1 MNKMPLPV
9 VGLCAALMLLGGCSL
24 PSSTGVHDR
33 GASASIPGDIP
44 LTGNLGTL
52 VIADAEAPAKSV
64 VVTSPAPVAV
74 PGNSFPVA
82 MPAAAPAPAHVVH
95 GPVSPGGLAGVLAGG
110 AMSSADAAYVVQ
122 KVYFGT
128 DRLVTGPAS
137 APVFSTTRADHLTY
151 GEVHVSI
158 PRNHKQ
164 GELESPSVWL
174 LQFQADPGKHI
185 TLLRTATLA
194 GDAFWSALRQNLHA
208 SPRRSVLVFVH
219 GFNVSFDDAA
229 RRTAQMAFDLQF
241 RGATIFFSWPSRG
254 KLSQLAYSA
263 DEQAIIDAQPHLE
276 QFLREVLAQS
286 GADSVYLIAHSMGN
300 RGLTRALASLAVSDP
315 HSVGLI
321 KEVILAAPDI
331 GATEFTEQVAPGLL
345 KLGAPV
351 TLYASSHDK
360 ALVASNTWHNG
371 ARLGE
376 SAHLVVLK
384 GMETIDASAAQ
395 SDLLGHSYYGQRT
408 VLDDLFYL
416 VDKDMRAPERC
427 CLHEMPSG
435 SQSYW
440 VFMK

>member
-1 MNKMPLPV
+1 MP
-9 VGLCAALMLLGGCSL
+9 A
-24 PSSTGVHDR
+24 
-33 GASASIPGDIP
+33 
-44 LTGNLGTL
+44 
-52 VIADAEAPAKSV
+52 
-64 VVTSPAPVAV
+64 PAPV
-74 PGNSFPVA
+74 
-82 MPAAAPAPAHVVH
+82 PASAHEH
-95 GPVSPGGLAGVLAGG
+95 SPGGLAAAPAGG
-110 AMSSADAAYVVQ
+110 AMSSSYPAYVVQ

-128 DRLVTGPAS
+128 DRLATGPTS
-137 APVFSTTRADHLTY
+137 APVFSSTRADHLTY
-151 GEVHVSI
+151 GEVDVSI

-164 GELESPSVWL
+164 GELESPAVWL
-174 LQFQADPGKHI
+174 LQLHADPGKHV
-185 TLLRTATLA
+185 TVLRTAMLA
-194 GDAFWSALRQNLHA
+194 GDAFWSALRQNLQA

-219 GFNVSFDDAA
+219 GFNVSFNDAA
-229 RRTAQMAFDLQF
+229 RRTAQMAYDLQF

-263 DEQAIIDAQPHLE
+263 DEQAIIDAQPHLQ
-276 QFLREVLAQS
+276 QFLRDVLAQS

-315 HSVGLI
+315 NSVGLI

-345 KLGAPV
+345 KLDAPV
-351 TLYASSHDK
+351 TLYASSHDE
-360 ALVASNTWHNG
+360 ALVVSNAWHNG

-408 VLDDLFYL
+408 VLDDMFYL
-416 VDKDMRAPERC
+416 VGKDMRANQRC
-427 CLHEMPSG
+427 CLHEVPWGS

-440 VFMK
+440 VFTK